1 MLQVTVIQKPSNFAP
16 ENREQVV
23 GQWRDWFW
31 SVRQYLAA
39 VNIKY
44 KGDIDLILKDPSNVI
59 DMDVLEDDKKESS
72 VFLYS
77 FLSGL
82 LKGRSLTILR
92 NIGDSNGLEALRN
105 LVQTFQPSSKSR
117 ALASMN
123 SIMAWGSFD
132 MRQAL
137 LPQIL
142 KPEDAVNEL
151 AQVLDPLPDSLKLAV
166 LTRSLSGQLKT
177 YVNVHLDEGAD
188 YEKVR
193 DAVLRFDRS
202 NTKWTSA
209 AIFGNEAKD
218 EVVAMEVDR
227 VKGKSKSKGAS
238 NEKGKG
244 KGDRKGK
251 GGGIYSKG
259 KFFDK
264 GKGKQESKGLYISYG
279 SYRKFSHGYGKGR
292 SDKGKGEKGKGKDS
306 KGKNSKGQYG
316 NSWSYNQW
324 NYGKGNWNPQGGTVG
339 QVEEQPETA
348 HAPQA

>member
-1 MLQVTVIQKPSNFAP
+1 M
-16 ENREQVV
+16 
-23 GQWRDWFW
+23 
-31 SVRQYLAA
+31 
-39 VNIKY
+39 KY

-59 DMDVLEDDKKESS
+59 DMDALEDDKKERS

-105 LVQTFQPSSKSR
+105 LVQTCQPSSKSR
-117 ALASMN
+117 ALAIMN

-142 KPEDAVNEL
+142 KLEDAANEL
-151 AQVLDPLPDSLKLAV
+151 ARVLDPLPDSLKLAV
-166 LTRSLSGQLKT
+166 LTRSLSGQLKA

-202 NTKWTSA
+202 STKWTSA

-227 VKGKSKSKGAS
+227 VKGRSKSKGAS
-238 NEKGKG
+238 NEKGKAKETAKVKAEVSIPKESSLTKE
-244 KGDRKGK
+244 KGSRKAKACILVMAATATFRTAMARARVTKGK
-251 GGGIYSKG
+251 ARKEKERTAKERTAKDNMAIHGTTTNGTMARAT
-259 KFFDK
+259 
-264 GKGKQESKGLYISYG
+264 G
-279 SYRKFSHGYGKGR
+279 SLRVVQLDR
-292 SDKGKGEKGKGKDS
+292 L
-306 KGKNSKGQYG
+306 KNSQKQHTHLRHLAPPL
-316 NSWSYNQW
+316 Q
-324 NYGKGNWNPQGGTVG
+324 PQ
-339 QVEEQPETA
+339 
-348 HAPQA
+348 QADRR